1 MMRMRFKKWLS
12 IKKDQN
18 ARGILLLSIAL
29 FNILLWFLS
38 SILAYIIAPNQ
49 YGSVIRALWESG
61 ITWML
66 EPGFYDPTVPYAI
79 RIISIIV
86 IITSMM
92 TFTGGIIGYVGNV
105 FSSIID
111 NAKSGKNKLYL
122 YDHILILNWNY
133 KGLEL
138 IADYKYD
145 DDTTEIVVLSNQ
157 PKEFVE
163 NEIARKLYN
172 SNQTKK
178 KMSILV
184 RQGEVFSKSD
194 LMNVCTE
201 QARTVIILAD
211 EKDDHS
217 TSHIDMLAMKT
228 LMLVSNLNLKP
239 SQTILVEVKE
249 QKSVILIKEY
259 IAKNIN
265 KERQILPILP
275 DELMGRL
282 IAQTLIMP
290 ELNKVYKEL
299 FSFEGAEFYTLPFD
313 EVKAYMETHHQAI
326 PVYRQDDQLY
336 VLADSKN
343 NIYEIRNKPLK
354 TFTKLD
360 IRDQTRYK
368 DKYIVIFGKN
378 HKLPY
383 ILDSIKLYER
393 ENNTHIHVFHLESN
407 DAKDIEKYTQDMEK
421 IDHIL
426 ILSEDDLSPEEYD
439 SDVLVTLLMT
449 QEIAKKY
456 HAEIIIEL
464 LDPRHYDIAQSYN
477 VKNTIISNEYVSRL
491 MTQLSKN
498 RLLYDLFIDL
508 LTYDEENSEQETYE
522 VYAYKAKDIIKSSLP
537 VSFKSKAE
545 AVYSFYMS
553 GNQDYILIGLMH
565 EQTLN
570 IFKGN
575 LDEEKVIHIEPDDYL
590 IMICK

>member
-1 MMRMRFKKWLS
+1 MNLRFKKWLS
-12 IKKDQN
+12 IKKNQN
-18 ARGILLLSIAL
+18 ARGILLLTIVFFNL
-29 FNILLWFLS
+29 FLWLAS
-38 SILAYIIAPNQ
+38 SLLAYILSPDE
-49 YGSVIRALWESG
+49 YGTIIRALWESG

-86 IITSMM
+86 IITSMI
-92 TFTGGIIGYVGNV
+92 TFTGGIIGYVGNL

-111 NAKSGKNKLYL
+111 NAKEGKNKLYL

-138 IADYKYD
+138 IADYAYD
-145 DDTTEIVVLSNQ
+145 DDTTEIVVLSGQ
-157 PKEFVE
+157 PKDVVE
-163 NEIARKLYN
+163 DEIQRKLYN
-172 SNQTKK
+172 KNKTKK

-194 LMNVCTE
+194 LMKVCVE
-201 QARTVIILAD
+201 QAKTIIILAD

-228 LMLVSNLNLKP
+228 LMLVSNLNL
-239 SQTILVEVKE
+239 SDNQTILVEVKE
-249 QKSVILIKEY
+249 QKSVTLIKEY
-259 IAKNIN
+259 IAKNT
-265 KERQILPILP
+265 KRSHQILPILP

-282 IAQTLIMP
+282 IAQTLLMP
-290 ELNKVYKEL
+290 ELNKVYREL
-299 FSFEGAEFYTLPFD
+299 FSFEGAEFYTVPNED
-313 EVKAYMETHHQAI
+313 ARTYMESHHQAI
-326 PVYRQDDQLY
+326 PIYSHQDQLY
-336 VLADSKN
+336 VLAESKN
-343 NIYEIRNKPLK
+343 VLDLKRNEPLK
-354 TFTKLD
+354 TYTKIE
-360 IRDQTRYK
+360 IRDQSRYQ
-368 DKYIVIFGKN
+368 DKHIVIFGKN

-383 ILDSIKLYER
+383 ILDSIKLYEK
-393 ENNTHIHVFHLESN
+393 ENHTHIHVSHLESN
-407 DAKDIEKYTQDMEK
+407 EAQDIEKYTKDLER

-426 ILSEDDLSPEEYD
+426 ILSEDDLAKEEYD

-449 QEIAKKY
+449 QELAKKY

-498 RLLYDLFIDL
+498 RLLYDLFIDI
-508 LTYDEENSEQETYE
+508 LTYDAENSENETYE
-522 VYAYKAKDIIKSSLP
+522 VYAYQAKNIIKSSLP
-537 VSFKSKAE
+537 ISFKSKAD
-545 AVYSFYMS
+545 AIYSFYMS
-553 GNQDYILIGLMH
+553 GEEDYILIGLMRD
-565 EQTLN
+565 QTLD

-575 LDEEKVIHIEPDDYL
+575 LDEQKEFHIEPDDYL

>member
-1 MMRMRFKKWLS
+1 MNIRFKKWLS

-18 ARGILLLSIAL
+18 ARGILLLTIIV
-29 FNILLWFLS
+29 FNVLLWFVS

-86 IITSMM
+86 IIISMI

-111 NAKSGKNKLYL
+111 NAKAGKNKLYL

-145 DDTTEIVVLSNQ
+145 DDTTEIVVLSDQ
-157 PKEFVE
+157 PKELVE
-163 NEIARKLYN
+163 DEISRKLYN
-172 SNQTKK
+172 NHQIKK
-178 KMSILV
+178 KMSIIV

-194 LMNVCTE
+194 LMKVCVE
-201 QARTVIILAD
+201 QAKTIIILAD
-211 EKDDHS
+211 EKNDHS

-228 LMLVSNLNLKP
+228 LMLVSNLELKDE
-239 SQTILVEVKE
+239 QTILVEVKE
-249 QKSVILIKEY
+249 QKSVVLINEY
-259 IAKNIN
+259 IAKNT
-265 KERQILPILP
+265 KRQHQILPILP

-282 IAQTLIMP
+282 IAQTLLMP

-299 FSFEGAEFYTLPFD
+299 FSFDGAEFYTLPFTD
-313 EVKAYMETHHQAI
+313 AKTYMETHHQAI
-326 PVYRQDDQLY
+326 PIYTHDNQLY
-336 VLADSKN
+336 ILAESKRSL
-343 NIYEIRNKPLK
+343 EERRTESLK
-354 TFTKLD
+354 SYKKIE
-360 IRDQTRYK
+360 IRDQSRYQ
-368 DKYIVIFGKN
+368 DKHIVIFGKN

-383 ILDSIKLYER
+383 ILDSIKLYEK
-393 ENNTHIHVFHLESN
+393 ENNTHIHVAHLESN
-407 DAKDIEKYTQDMEK
+407 EAKDIEKYTQNMEK

-439 SDVLVTLLMT
+439 SDVLVTLLLT
-449 QEIAKKY
+449 QELARKY

-464 LDPRHYDIAQSYN
+464 LDPRHFDIAQSYN

-508 LTYDEENSEQETYE
+508 LTYDAEDSDSETYE
-522 VYAYKAKDIIKSSLP
+522 VYAYQAKDIIKSSLP
-537 VSFKSKAE
+537 ISFKSKAE
-545 AVYSFYMS
+545 AIYSFYMS
-553 GNQDYILIGLMH
+553 GHQDYILIGLMRD
-565 EQTLN
+565 QNLN

-575 LDEEKVIHIEPDDYL
+575 LDEEKEVHIEPDDYL